1 MEGTLAGADTGILG
15 LCCPEHSSVVEV
27 WILSKEKSIGDD
39 GAGQGGYHKGNKVF
53 FGDKGADELKI
64 GPNGIIG
71 FRLPSAIVH
80 RNLNC
85 QIFLNWAFEQQPV
98 YP

>member
-1 MEGTLAGADTGILG
+1 MERALAGANTGIPD
-15 LCCPEHSSVVEV
+15 CCRSEHSSLAEV
-27 WILSKEKSIGDD
+27 WVLSKEKSIGDD
-39 GAGQGGYHKGNKVF
+39 GADQGGYHKGNKVF

-64 GPNGIIG
+64 GPNGVIG
-71 FRLPSAIVH
+71 FQLPSAIIH

-85 QIFLNWAFEQQPV
+85 QIFLNWAFEQQLV